1 MLTADGP
8 KRMAPN
14 PVPVMWEQLP
24 VTDGIF
30 SEEITNTKAPAIA
43 RSGSSREL
51 AATVFFH
58 GEKACCQERN
68 TQDTPGDT
76 VGAGKISLHDMHG
89 ADCGSNSEVKAKI
102 VIAIQS
108 FLFLVIFSSPFF
120 K

>member
-51 AATVFFH
+51 AATVFFM
-58 GEKACCQERN
+58 EKKPAARKGIHRIPQ
-68 TQDTPGDT
+68 
-76 VGAGKISLHDMHG
+76 
-89 ADCGSNSEVKAKI
+89 
-102 VIAIQS
+102 AIQ
-108 FLFLVIFSSPFF
+108 
-120 K
+120 